1 MADNVTLKQAIQA
14 LDAGDLKR
22 AQRILADVLTG
33 NPRDVRAWT
42 LMAEAQTDL
51 VRRQECLDRALKLD
65 PHNEIA
71 RLLLTAEPTVEDGWK
86 HEKPATSSEE
96 SLHVEWGGTD
106 ILEASAPPPAPTPT
120 RPPTAP
126 IVPAAPIRPTAPPR
140 TAEMELFIQRARQ
153 GKPSLEVAMI
163 LYDNGEREV
172 GIEILRKVVKRQPQ
186 DEMAWVGLI
195 EMIEDHAER
204 AQTAAEALKRHPNS
218 ALIRKAAGRP
228 TGVIERLAEEPPPA
242 EHDSRRSA

>member
-1 MADNVTLKQAIQA
+1 
-14 LDAGDLKR
+14 
-22 AQRILADVLTG
+22 
-33 NPRDVRAWT
+33 
-42 LMAEAQTDL
+42 
-51 VRRQECLDRALKLD
+51 
-65 PHNEIA
+65 
-71 RLLLTAEPTVEDGWK
+71 
-86 HEKPATSSEE
+86 
-96 SLHVEWGGTD
+96 
-106 ILEASAPPPAPTPT
+106 
-120 RPPTAP
+120 
-126 IVPAAPIRPTAPPR
+126 
-140 TAEMELFIQRARQ
+140 MELFIQRARQ

-228 TGVIERLAEEPPPA
+228 TGVIERLAEEPPLA
-242 EHDSRRSA
+242 EHDSRRST